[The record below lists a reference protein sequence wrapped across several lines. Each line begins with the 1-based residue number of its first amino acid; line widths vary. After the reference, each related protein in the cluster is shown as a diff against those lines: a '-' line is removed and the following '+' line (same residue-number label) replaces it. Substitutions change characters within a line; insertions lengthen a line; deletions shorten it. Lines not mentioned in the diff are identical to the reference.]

1 MMANGCGDDDVDVYD
16 YEDNNYNN
24 SGNKNNNDKDN
35 NDKDNNDN
43 DNNDNN
49 NDNNNLIINT
59 LKCWSDN
66 SPTTLTYVVK
76 LAEQHLNVALFSNP
90 GEKILNLSKIS

>member
-24 SGNKNNNDKDN
+24 SGNKNN

-76 LAEQHLNVALFSNP
+76 LANCQNNT
-90 GEKILNLSKIS
+90 